1 MSLISGIKEK
11 VIAAKRVGIGKVML
25 QIDNE
30 RDYNGM
36 QGYLKKNPGCPPCF
50 RLSGCSK
57 IFDLLSVKLTG

>member
-30 RDYNGM
+30 RDYDGM
-36 QGYLKKNPGCPPCF
+36 QGYLKKILGAHLVQAI
-50 RLSGCSK
+50 RLQQK
-57 IFDLLSVKLTG
+57 FDWLSVKLTG

>member
-30 RDYNGM
+30 RDYDGM
-36 QGYLKKNPGCPPCF
+36 QGHLKKILGAH
-50 RLSGCSK
+50 LVSAYQAAAK
-57 IFDLLSVKLTG
+57 I

>member
-30 RDYNGM
+30 RDYGGM
-36 QGYLKKNPGCPPCF
+36 KGYLKKNPGFPPCF

-57 IFDLLSVKLTG
+57 NLIC

>member
-30 RDYNGM
+30 RDYDGM
-36 QGYLKKNPGCPPCF
+36 QGYLKKILGAPPCF

-57 IFDLLSVKLTG
+57 NLIC